1 MPQMNVSRQSADST
15 ERTGINADGTQCA
28 LLNARTCVCLHAG
41 LEHREKHKEHHMQA
55 WADIETVLSHSRNN
69 VGLVGHLR
77 VPCHCK
83 GLVFCTGVLFITM
96 LKLACSV

>member
-1 MPQMNVSRQSADST
+1 MPPINVSRQSAAST
-15 ERTGINADGTQCA
+15 ERTCINADGTQCA

-41 LEHREKHKEHHMQA
+41 LEHFKTHKEHDMQV
-55 WADIETVLSHSRNN
+55 WADIETVLTNYQHQ
-69 VGLVGHLR
+69 VGLVGHLL

-83 GLVFCTGVLFITM
+83 ALVFCVGVQFITM